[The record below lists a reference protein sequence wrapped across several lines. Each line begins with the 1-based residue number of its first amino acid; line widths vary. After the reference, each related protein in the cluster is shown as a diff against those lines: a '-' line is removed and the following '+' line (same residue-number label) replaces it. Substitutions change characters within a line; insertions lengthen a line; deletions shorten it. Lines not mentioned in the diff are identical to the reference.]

1 MLAEAERAARNGAH
15 SFDCKKALC
24 CLETDPFAWPR
35 RDKYQ
40 LVLVLVW
47 RCEKQVYGRFATMK
61 DLIAQLAQ

>member
-1 MLAEAERAARNGAH
+1 MLAEAKRTELNDSH
-15 SFDCKKALC
+15 PFDRKKALC

-61 DLIAQLAQ
+61 DMIAQLAG